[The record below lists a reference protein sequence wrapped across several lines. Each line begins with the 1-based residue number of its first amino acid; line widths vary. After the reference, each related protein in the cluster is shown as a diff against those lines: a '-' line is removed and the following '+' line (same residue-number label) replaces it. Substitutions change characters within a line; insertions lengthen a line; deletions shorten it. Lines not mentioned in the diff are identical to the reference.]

1 MSNLITME
9 IFFIL
14 LGMFMLYT
22 VVHFSVLAFTKTWA
36 DRNTYEQVVTILA
49 IVFIIALV
57 IGSAS

>member
-1 MSNLITME
+1 ME

-22 VVHFSVLAFTKTWA
+22 AVHFSVLAFTKTWA
-36 DRNTYEQVVTILA
+36 DRNTYEQVVTIMA